1 MKLYKE
7 LLRDIILKNPD
18 LISINEEEVK
28 EIFNSTCYM
37 ALKRI
42 KMILEDDTL
51 SDKECFL
58 KIEEIV
64 SVYESIDSGCGARHD
79 FG

>member
-28 EIFNSTCYM
+28 EIFDSTCYM

-51 SDKECFL
+51 SDEECFL

-64 SVYESIDSGCGARHD
+64 SVYESIGSGCGARHD